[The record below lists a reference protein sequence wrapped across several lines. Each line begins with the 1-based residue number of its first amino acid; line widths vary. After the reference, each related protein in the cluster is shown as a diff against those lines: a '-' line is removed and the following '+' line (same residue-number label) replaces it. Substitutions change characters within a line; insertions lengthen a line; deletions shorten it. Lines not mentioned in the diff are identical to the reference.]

1 MDTLALKLVL
11 TPLLIL
17 VISLASRR
25 WGEAVGGW
33 LVGLPVTS
41 GPVAFFLVLDQGVAF
56 AEQAALGSL
65 AGTVAQACFCIA
77 YFHIATLA
85 AWPLAFTLATL
96 AFAVAAT
103 TLRIAAIPALPLY
116 LMALVALS
124 AGLYLCPRGRARAK
138 AAILPLWDIPARM
151 LVATSLVVGITTLAT
166 TLGATLSGLLS
177 TFPVFA
183 TVLTVFAHRSLGATA
198 ARQVLRGLLLGLYC
212 FSSFFVVLGL
222 LMPHASLLL
231 AFAASTLAALLVH
244 GAAFQVIRRQRRSS
258 TLDTTQLGSN

>member
-1 MDTLALKLVL
+1 MDTLALKLIL

-17 VISLASRR
+17 AISLASRR

-41 GPVAFFLVLDQGVAF
+41 GPVALFLALDQGVAF

-65 AGTVAQACFCIA
+65 AATVAQACFCIA
-77 YFHIATLA
+77 YFQMATLTP
-85 AWPLAFTLATL
+85 WPVTFTLATL
-96 AFAVAAT
+96 AFAAAAT
-103 TLRIAAIPALPLY
+103 ILRIAAIPALPLY
-116 LMALVALS
+116 VVALVALS
-124 AGLYLCPRGRARAK
+124 AGLYLCPRGTTRAR

-151 LVATSLVVGITTLAT
+151 LVATSLVVGITTMAT
-166 TLGATLSGLLS
+166 TLGPSLSGLLS

-183 TVLTVFAHRSLGATA
+183 TVLTVFAHRSLGTTA

-212 FSSFFVVLGL
+212 FSSFFVVLSL
-222 LMPHASLLL
+222 LMPHVSLLL
-231 AFAASTLAALLVH
+231 AFATSTLAALLIH
-244 GAAFQVIRRQRRSS
+244 GAAFQVIRRQRRST